1 MLVVHADWGSSPAC
15 RRLAYAL
22 LRPDG
27 RYIAYAPGPVG
38 DPQTLLPRL
47 RLLALRGSIL
57 FGVDFPLGL
66 PERYA
71 TLAGITD
78 FVAILPQ
85 LGSGRWAHFYDVAAH
100 PDEISIVR
108 PFYPQRPGGTR
119 QSHLVQALGMTTI
132 DDLRRRCDRASPTRR
147 AAAPIFWTLG
157 AQQVGKATIIGWRDM
172 LGAARRAFTPD
183 DPAYPWLWPFDGQL
197 EDLLAAGRLV
207 VAETYPR
214 ECYHHL
220 GVAFRESKR
229 RQSARLLAG
238 TALLTWADAVGV
250 VLDPDLRC
258 AIGNGFG
265 AAPGGDDDFDATVG
279 LFGALNVVLGYRA
292 AGEPDETT
300 IRRVEGW
307 ILGQRSGSWVR
318 GLNVER

>member
-1 MLVVHADWGSSPAC
+1 M
-15 RRLAYAL
+15 
-22 LRPDG
+22 
-27 RYIAYAPGPVG
+27 
-38 DPQTLLPRL
+38 LLPRL
-47 RLLALRGSIL
+47 RTLAPRGGIL

-71 TLAGITD
+71 ALAGVTD
-78 FVAILPQ
+78 FAAILPQ
-85 LGSGRWAHFYDVAAH
+85 LGSGQWAHFYDVAAH
-100 PDEISIVR
+100 PSEISIGR

-119 QSHLVQALGMTTI
+119 QAHLVQALGMTTI
-132 DDLRRRCDRASPTRR
+132 DDLRRRCDHASPARR

-172 LGAARRAFTPD
+172 LGAARRAFTSD
-183 DPAYPWLWPFDGQL
+183 DPAFPWLWPFDGRL
-197 EDLLAAGRLV
+197 DDLIAAGRLV

-220 GVAFRESKR
+220 GVTFRGSKR
-229 RQSARLLAG
+229 RQATRAAAGAVLLM
-238 TALLTWADAVGV
+238 WADAADVI
-250 VLDPDLRC
+250 LDPDLHC
-258 AIGNGFG
+258 AISNGFG

-292 AGEPDETT
+292 VGEPNDTI

-307 ILGQRSGSWVR
+307 MLGQEQR
-318 GLNVER
+318 

>member
-1 MLVVHADWGSSPAC
+1 MTPLPALVAHADWGSSPAR

-22 LRPDG
+22 RRSDG
-27 RYIAYAPGPVG
+27 TYIAYAPGPAG
-38 DPQTLLPRL
+38 DLQTLLPRL
-47 RLLALRGSIL
+47 RSLAPRGGIL

-71 TLAGITD
+71 ALAGITD
-78 FVAILPQ
+78 FAAILPQ
-85 LGSGRWAHFYDVAAH
+85 LGSGRWAHFYNVAAH
-100 PDEISIVR
+100 PGEISAVR
-108 PFYPQRPGGTR
+108 PFYPLRPGGTR
-119 QSHLVQALGMTTI
+119 QAHLVQALGMTTI
-132 DDLRRRCDRASPTRR
+132 DDLRRRCDHASPARR

-172 LGAARRAFTPD
+172 LGAARRAFAPD
-183 DPAYPWLWPFDGQL
+183 DPAFPWLWPFDGRL
-197 EDLLAAGRLV
+197 NDLIAAERLV

-220 GVAFRESKR
+220 GVAFRGSKR
-229 RQSARLLAG
+229 RQAVRTAAG
-238 TALLTWADAVGV
+238 TALLTWADAAGV

-258 AIGNGFG
+258 AISDGFG

-279 LFGALNVVLGYRA
+279 LLGALNVVLGYRA
-292 AGEPDETT
+292 AGEPDDEI

-307 ILGQRSGSWVR
+307 ILGQDQRSR
-318 GLNVER
+318 